1 MSHSGLS
8 IYRKKR
14 KMKSTFLKIFLLL
27 CSLSILNGCSTVS
40 EKLDIVGVIDK
51 TEKWIFGN
59 ESEKE
64 ISEVDEKNV
73 EKTTVSSETEEYFP
87 DLDEIPQEKPT
98 FDDLEKDFFEGEF
111 VEKNQENVVER
122 SLETS
127 ISEENT
133 ENKLLQTENNEIN
146 LIKNIFSSMRIKVRN
161 LLLESDPP
169 TDKSAKKISFENAE
183 KPYDKTIKTNLV
195 AIIQFPNNSII
206 PDNSAKEVIEY
217 MVREHFQDNLKLVGH
232 ASSSGSNTRQGKKI
246 NMDISIAR
254 AEAIKKMLVDKGF
267 ESKKIS
273 IEGRGDNEPFKEEI
287 EKFGDA
293 ANRRVEVYFIS
304 Q

>member
-1 MSHSGLS
+1 
-8 IYRKKR
+8 
-14 KMKSTFLKIFLLL
+14 MKSTFLKIFLLL

-64 ISEVDEKNV
+64 NPEVDEKNA
-73 EKTTVSSETEEYFP
+73 EKAIVSIETEEYFP

-111 VEKNQENVVER
+111 IEQNQENVSER

-133 ENKLLQTENNEIN
+133 ENNLSQIENNEIN
-146 LIKNIFSSMRIKVRN
+146 LIKNIFSSMRIRVSN
-161 LLLESDPP
+161 LLLQSDPP
-169 TDKSAKKISFENAE
+169 TDKSAKKISFENE
-183 KPYDKTIKTNLV
+183 GKSSDKNIKPNLV

-206 PDNSAKEVIEY
+206 PDNSAEEVIEY
-217 MVREHFQDNLKLVGH
+217 MLREHLQDNLKLVGH
-232 ASSSGSNTRQGKKI
+232 ASSSGSNSRQGKKI
-246 NMDISIAR
+246 NMDISISR
-254 AEAIKKMLVDKGF
+254 AEAIKKMLVDRGF

-273 IEGRGDNEPFKEEI
+273 IEGRGDNEPLKEET